1 MHKLSDIIRID
12 KRFQN
17 SINLHFD
24 LDNIEKSR
32 GYIPTR
38 ASIAILYQY
47 LEHIKK
53 NQDKANI
60 LIGPYGKGKSHLL
73 LVLLNLLRGN
83 EKAMRTVI
91 EKIKIV
97 DKNTADL
104 AENILGKKFM
114 PVIVSGTYSDLNK
127 AFIAAISEALKREGL
142 EELIPDSYFNE
153 AVKTIENWKENYKN
167 TYVLFQYQLRKNGM
181 TGEEMLIGLERGEK
195 EKIILFE
202 KLYEGLTSGSNFNP
216 MVEIEAVKLYREINE
231 IIGKTKGYS
240 GIYIVFDEFSKYVE
254 GHEREN
260 FSHDMKIL
268 QDMCELSAVT
278 NEYQIHITFVAH
290 KSIKEYGNALPKE
303 MINAF
308 TGVEGRIKEI
318 RFIVSA
324 GNNYELIRHVV
335 DKKYKDYEQFVQ
347 ENSRYGEIIEK
358 SYHVPCFESIFSKE
372 EYMKIVSYGSFPLLP
387 LSSYCLLNISEKVAQ
402 NERSIFT
409 FLSNDEY
416 GSLLYFIKKS
426 NEMFGADVIYDYFEN
441 LFRESKSMPEIHNE
455 WLQADFAL
463 SRAETDDEKK
473 VIKVLALFRM
483 IRKTE
488 ELPITKE
495 KIRLASGIEWSVF
508 DNIINSLEKKQLIV
522 FRPKLGAYAFKHNVG
537 INIENEIDKLVKIQ
551 NENIN
556 VSEKLGE
563 ISELDFV
570 LPRRYN
576 QEYTMTRFFKYI
588 FVSEKQFR
596 GVAQPEYLF
605 EESQAD
611 GLIVCIIR
619 DNESKI
625 DRVQRWLEHLNDKR
639 IIVIYPDNVFSEEN
653 NIRKLIAVRKLLM
666 DKDFTEENKVLI
678 QELKIYKENLIFE
691 VNRFLENNYMPEN
704 NACTVLHENKELD
717 ICSDK
722 EFNRLLSE
730 ICSEYYHMAPKIN
743 NELINR
749 NYVSS
754 QIKKARRKIVTNILR
769 GDDFSEY
776 HKGTGPEATIF
787 RAAMYY
793 TGILEDK
800 NNIDVRK
807 DKGTIYLIDEV
818 KSFIQNSAGR
828 KTSFSKL
835 YEILTGR
842 GLGARKGIIP
852 IFLARELSVMQGT
865 PIIYFNQKEVEITG
879 EIFENIND
887 RPDDYYLLVER
898 ESVRK
903 EEYLNRLE
911 RLFLYK
917 HNFKYDNSHNRLGN
931 IVDGIQRWYRNLPQY
946 TLNTKKGAKDNYFYQ
961 FRNLFRTLELNPR
974 DILFVKIP
982 DILCEK
988 EEQGEDKYIVCTNKI
1003 NDIVGYFNSFLKMQ
1017 KQSVV
1022 TELKYIFHTGEEE
1035 SLSAC
1040 LKGWY
1045 QGLGIAVKN
1054 QIWNDSVES
1063 FISCIQNMNMND
1075 EIEIASALSK
1085 SVYGIYIEDWN
1096 DNSGERFFNEIRDIK
1111 EQMESVRDNTSL
1123 HSGNYFSFTDSEG
1136 NRVEKFYE
1144 VDEENSTS
1152 YFLQNAI
1159 EDALDEFGGTL
1170 EINQKLSVLIQTINN
1185 LLKR

>member
-1 MHKLSDIIRID
+1 MHKLSDIIKID

-17 SINLHFD
+17 SVNLHFD

-32 GYIPTR
+32 SYIPTR
-38 ASIAILYQY
+38 ASIAILHQY
-47 LEHIKK
+47 LKHIKK

-83 EKAMRTVI
+83 KESMKTVI
-91 EKIKIV
+91 ENIKTI
-97 DKNTADL
+97 DKNTAYL
-104 AENILGKKFM
+104 AEDILGKKFL

-142 EELIPDSYFNE
+142 EEIIPDSYFSE

-181 TGEEMLIGLERGEK
+181 TGEEMLLGLERGEK
-195 EKIILFE
+195 EKILLFE
-202 KLYEGLTSGSNFNP
+202 KLYEGLTSGSSFNP
-216 MVEIEAVKLYREINE
+216 MVEIEAVKLYREMNE

-260 FSHDMKIL
+260 FSYDMKIL

-278 NEYQIHITFVAH
+278 KEYQIHITFVAH

-308 TGVEGRIKEI
+308 TGVEGRIKEV

-335 DKKYKDYEQFVQ
+335 TKKYKDYEKFIQ
-347 ENSRYGEIIEK
+347 ENDQYDEFIEK
-358 SYHVPCFESIFSKE
+358 SYYVPCFESIFSKE
-372 EYMKIVSYGSFPLLP
+372 EYMKIVSFGSFPLLP
-387 LSSYCLLNISEKVAQ
+387 LASYCLLNISEKVAQ

-416 GSLLYFIKKS
+416 GSLLYFIRKS
-426 NEMFGADVIYDYFEN
+426 NKMFGADVIYDYFEN
-441 LFRESKSMPEIHNE
+441 LFRENKSMPEIHNE

-463 SRAETDDEKK
+463 SRAETEDEKK
-473 VIKVLALFRM
+473 VIKILALFRM

-495 KIRLASGIEWSVF
+495 KIWLASGIDSLVF
-508 DNIINSLEKKQLIV
+508 QNTISTLEKKQLII

-537 INIENEIDKLVKIQ
+537 INVENEIDKLVKMQ
-551 NENIN
+551 NENMN
-556 VSEKLGE
+556 VLEKLGE

-576 QEYTMTRFFKYI
+576 QEYTMTRFFKYL

-596 GVAQPEYLF
+596 GVAQTEYLF

-619 DNESKI
+619 ENESKI
-625 DRVQRWLEHLNDKR
+625 DRVQRWLQYLCDKR
-639 IIVIYPDNVFSEEN
+639 IVVIYPEKVFSEEK
-653 NIRKLIAVRKLLM
+653 NIRKLIAVRKLLL

-678 QELKIYKENLIFE
+678 QELKIYEENLIFE
-691 VNRFLENNYMPEN
+691 VNRFLEKNYMPEN
-704 NACTVLHENKELD
+704 NACTVLHENKVLD

-730 ICSEYYHMAPKIN
+730 ICSDYYNMAPRIN

-769 GDDFSEY
+769 GEDLSEY
-776 HKGTGPEATIF
+776 HKGTGPEATIY
-787 RAAMYY
+787 RAAMLH
-793 TGILEDK
+793 TGVIEDES
-800 NNIDVRK
+800 NTGSSK
-807 DKGTIYLIDEV
+807 DKGTIYLMNEI

-828 KTSFSKL
+828 KTSFSGL
-835 YEILTGR
+835 YEILTGS
-842 GLGARKGIIP
+842 GLGVRKGIIP
-852 IFLARELSVMQGT
+852 IFLSRELSLMQDM

-898 ESVRK
+898 ESARK
-903 EEYLNRLE
+903 EAYLNRLE
-911 RLFLYK
+911 RFFLYK
-917 HNFKYDNSHNRLGN
+917 HNIKGDNNHNRLGN
-931 IVDGIQRWYRNLPQY
+931 IVEGMQRWYRNLPQY
-946 TLNTKKGAKDNYFYQ
+946 TLNTKKGAKDNCFYQ

-974 DILFVKIP
+974 EILFVKIP

-988 EEQGEDKYIVCTNKI
+988 AEQGEDKYIICTNKI
-1003 NDIVGYFNSFLKMQ
+1003 NHIVGYFNSFLEMQ
-1017 KQSVV
+1017 KQSVAR
-1022 TELKYIFHTGEEE
+1022 ELKYIFHTGEEE

-1045 QGLGIAVKN
+1045 QGLGAAVKN

-1063 FISCIQNMNMND
+1063 FIACIQNMNMND
-1075 EIEIASALSK
+1075 EMEIASALSK

-1096 DNSGERFFNEIRDIK
+1096 DNSRERFFNEIQNIK
-1111 EQMESVRDNTSL
+1111 EQMEAVKDNNL
-1123 HSGNYFSFTDSEG
+1123 IHSGNYFSFTDSEG
-1136 NRVEKFYE
+1136 NRVEKYYE
-1144 VDEENSTS
+1144 VDEEDSTS

-1159 EDALDEFGGTL
+1159 EDALDEFGDTL

>member
-1 MHKLSDIIRID
+1 MHKLSDIIKID

-17 SINLHFD
+17 SVNLHFD

-32 GYIPTR
+32 SYIPTR
-38 ASIAILYQY
+38 ASIAILHQY
-47 LEHIKK
+47 LKHIKK

-83 EKAMRTVI
+83 KESMKTVI
-91 EKIKIV
+91 ENIKTI
-97 DKNTADL
+97 DKNTAYL
-104 AENILGKKFM
+104 AEDILGKKFL

-142 EELIPDSYFNE
+142 EEIIPDSYFSE

-181 TGEEMLIGLERGEK
+181 TGEEMLLGLERGEK
-195 EKIILFE
+195 EKILLFE
-202 KLYEGLTSGSNFNP
+202 KLYEGLTSGSSFNP
-216 MVEIEAVKLYREINE
+216 MVEIEAVKLYREMNE

-260 FSHDMKIL
+260 FSYDMKIL

-278 NEYQIHITFVAH
+278 KEYQIHITFVAH

-308 TGVEGRIKEI
+308 TGVEGRIKEV

-335 DKKYKDYEQFVQ
+335 TKKYKDYEKFIQ
-347 ENSRYGEIIEK
+347 ENDQYDEFIEK
-358 SYHVPCFESIFSKE
+358 SYYVPCFESIFSKE
-372 EYMKIVSYGSFPLLP
+372 EYMKIVSFGSFPLLP
-387 LSSYCLLNISEKVAQ
+387 LASYCLLNISEKVAQ

-416 GSLLYFIKKS
+416 GSLLYFIRKS
-426 NEMFGADVIYDYFEN
+426 NKMFGADVIYDYFEN
-441 LFRESKSMPEIHNE
+441 LFRENKSMPEIHNE

-463 SRAETDDEKK
+463 SRAETEDEKK
-473 VIKVLALFRM
+473 VIKILALFRM

-495 KIRLASGIEWSVF
+495 KIWLASGIDSLVF
-508 DNIINSLEKKQLIV
+508 QNTISTLEKKQLII

-537 INIENEIDKLVKIQ
+537 INVENEIDKLVKMQ
-551 NENIN
+551 NENMN
-556 VSEKLGE
+556 VLEKLGE

-576 QEYTMTRFFKYI
+576 QEYTMTRFFKYL

-596 GVAQPEYLF
+596 GVAQTEYLF

-619 DNESKI
+619 ENESKI
-625 DRVQRWLEHLNDKR
+625 DRVQRWLQHLCDKR
-639 IIVIYPDNVFSEEN
+639 IVVIYPEKVFSEEK
-653 NIRKLIAVRKLLM
+653 NIRKLIAVRKLLL

-678 QELKIYKENLIFE
+678 QELKIYEENLIFE
-691 VNRFLENNYMPEN
+691 VNRFLEKNYMPEN
-704 NACTVLHENKELD
+704 NACTVLHENKVLD

-730 ICSEYYHMAPKIN
+730 ICSDYYNMAPRIN

-769 GDDFSEY
+769 GEDLSEY
-776 HKGTGPEATIF
+776 HKGTGPEATIY
-787 RAAMYY
+787 RAAMLH
-793 TGILEDK
+793 TGVIEDES
-800 NNIDVRK
+800 NTGSSK
-807 DKGTIYLIDEV
+807 DKGTIYLMNEI

-828 KTSFSKL
+828 KTSFSGL
-835 YEILTGR
+835 YEILTGS

-852 IFLARELSVMQGT
+852 IFLSRELSLMQDT

-898 ESVRK
+898 ESARK
-903 EEYLNRLE
+903 EAYLNRLE
-911 RLFLYK
+911 RFFLYK
-917 HNFKYDNSHNRLGN
+917 HNIKGDNNHNRLGN
-931 IVDGIQRWYRNLPQY
+931 IVEGMQRWYRNLPQY
-946 TLNTKKGAKDNYFYQ
+946 TLNTKKGAKDNCFYQ

-974 DILFVKIP
+974 EILFVKIP

-988 EEQGEDKYIVCTNKI
+988 AEQGEDKYIICTNKI
-1003 NDIVGYFNSFLKMQ
+1003 NHIVGYFNSFLEMQ
-1017 KQSVV
+1017 KQSVAR
-1022 TELKYIFHTGEEE
+1022 ELKYIFHTGEEE

-1045 QGLGIAVKN
+1045 QGLGAAVKN

-1063 FISCIQNMNMND
+1063 FIACIQNMNMND
-1075 EIEIASALSK
+1075 EMEIASALSK

-1096 DNSGERFFNEIRDIK
+1096 DNSRERFFNEIRNIK
-1111 EQMESVRDNTSL
+1111 EQMEAVKDNNL
-1123 HSGNYFSFTDSEG
+1123 IHSGNYFSFTDSEG
-1136 NRVEKFYE
+1136 NRVEKYYE
-1144 VDEENSTS
+1144 VDEEDSTS

-1159 EDALDEFGGTL
+1159 EDALDEFGDTL